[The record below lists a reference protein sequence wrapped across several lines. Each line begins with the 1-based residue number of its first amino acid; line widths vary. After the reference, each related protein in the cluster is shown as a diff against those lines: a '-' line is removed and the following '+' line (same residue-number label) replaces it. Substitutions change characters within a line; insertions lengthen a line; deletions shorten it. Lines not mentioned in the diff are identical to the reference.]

1 MEQTLTGNI
10 HSFESFGTL
19 DGPGIR
25 SVIFLQ
31 GCRLR
36 CLYCHNPDTWQENAG
51 TPMAAQ
57 ALLNRVLRYK
67 PYFESSGGG
76 VTVSGGEPLLQ
87 APFVAGLFRLL
98 KKENI
103 HTCLDTSGFS
113 PNTDPA
119 LLDELLAYTDLVL
132 LSVKHMDSAEHFRL
146 TGQSN
151 HETLGFA
158 RHLSE
163 HHIPVWLR
171 YVIVP
176 GYTDGPEDIK
186 KFTAFASSL
195 TNVQKIEYLPFHKM
209 GEYKWQALCLPYRLK
224 SVQPP
229 APAFMAALQI

>member
-1 MEQTLTGNI
+1 MEQTPTGNI

-51 TPMAAQ
+51 TPMTSQ
-57 ALLNRVLRYK
+57 ALLNRILRYK
-67 PYFESSGGG
+67 PYFVASGGG

-87 APFVAGLFRLL
+87 TPFVTDLFRLL

-113 PNTDPA
+113 PNIDPA

-132 LSVKHMDSAEHFRL
+132 LSVKHMDPAEHLRL
-146 TGQSN
+146 TGQTN

-158 RHLSE
+158 WRLSE

-176 GYTDGPEDIK
+176 GYTDGPEDIE

-224 SVQPP
+224 DVQTP